1 MYNNNNFNND
11 GFNNDFLVVGQL
23 EKQNKLK
30 SQELAEKE
38 AMRRAYCKAN
48 DIPFEELE
56 NQSPGPLQGSLKV
69 VVLLAW
75 CFTVLVLLSILISKG
90 SNLL

>member
-1 MYNNNNFNND
+1 MYNNNLNND
-11 GFNNDFLVVGQL
+11 GFNTDFLVAGQL

-48 DIPFEELE
+48 NIPFEVIE
-56 NQSPGPLQGSLKV
+56 NESPQPLQGSLKV

-75 CFTVLVLLSILISKG
+75 GFTVLILLSILISKG
-90 SNLL
+90 L